1 MTSQAL
7 RKSNPVRQHKRYSY
21 PADLVVTREGAPGHI
36 SLNGPDLSV
45 HGMFINT
52 PAVLSEGT
60 VLKLSFRLIR
70 VNKKINLRG
79 EVRYRIPGIGVGVE
93 FVELSD
99 ETRNAIEQE
108 LEQEIAQDQEQEQQK
123 EL

>member
-7 RKSNPVRQHKRYSY
+7 RKSNPVRKHKRYSY
-21 PADLVVTREGAPGHI
+21 PADLVVTREGAPGNIPLH
-36 SLNGPDLSV
+36 GPDLSV

-52 PAVLSEGT
+52 PAALSEGT

-70 VNKKINLRG
+70 INKKINLRG

-93 FVELSD
+93 FAELSD

-108 LEQEIAQDQEQEQQK
+108 LEHEMEQEQQQK

>member
-1 MTSQAL
+1 MNSNAL
-7 RKSNPVRQHKRYSY
+7 RKSSPLRKHKRYSY
-21 PADLVVTREGAPGHI
+21 PSDLVVTCEGMPGHVP
-36 SLNGPDLSV
+36 LNGPDLSV

-70 VNKKINLRG
+70 VNVKVTVRG

-93 FVELSD
+93 FVDLSD
-99 ETRNAIEQE
+99 QTRDAIEKE
-108 LEQEIAQDQEQEQQK
+108 LNEEQQ
-123 EL
+123 EEQQQNQQQD